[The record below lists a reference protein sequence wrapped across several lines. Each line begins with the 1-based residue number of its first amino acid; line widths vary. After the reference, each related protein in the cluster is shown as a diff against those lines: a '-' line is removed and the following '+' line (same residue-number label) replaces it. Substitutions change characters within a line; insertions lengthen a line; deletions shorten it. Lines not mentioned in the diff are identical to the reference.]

1 MGFLFPAFDDR
12 AANLY
17 NALYYARNPD
27 ELHQELIDGLFHTEA
42 PMSAAQQKE
51 AFQSALGEA
60 LGEAC
65 SYEVVQ
71 AVHEQLRERIQQH
84 KESKDPEPLGVSV
97 DEVSR
102 VLQNCGVAQSQVS
115 EFKLYCDQEFGA
127 GAALSPANL
136 IDSKKFQLSTPE
148 VKVTVDPESSYLV
161 ETRIIQGRKYILI
174 PADGGV
180 EVNGVSIDISDAAPS
195 RDAE

>member
-1 MGFLFPAFDDR
+1 MPFV
-12 AANLY
+12 N
-17 NALYYARNPD
+17 
-27 ELHQELIDGLFHTEA
+27 
-42 PMSAAQQKE
+42 
-51 AFQSALGEA
+51 
-60 LGEAC
+60 
-65 SYEVVQ
+65 
-71 AVHEQLRERIQQH
+71 
-84 KESKDPEPLGVSV
+84 LGVSV

-136 IDSKKFQLSTPE
+136 IDSKKFQLTTPE